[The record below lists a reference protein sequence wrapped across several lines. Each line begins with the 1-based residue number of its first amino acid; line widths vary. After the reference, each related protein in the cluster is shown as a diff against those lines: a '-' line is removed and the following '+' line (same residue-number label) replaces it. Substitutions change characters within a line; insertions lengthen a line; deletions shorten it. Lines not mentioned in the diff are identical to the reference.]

1 LDVIIWKILY
11 RTFLQKLSFIN
22 DFNIFQKVSEK
33 QRQRNE
39 EQTRGEAAMTEL
51 KNVITLFLYDGL
63 GTNLIPQTK
72 I

>member
-39 EQTRGEAAMTEL
+39 EQKRGEAAMTEL

>member
-1 LDVIIWKILY
+1 VLCY
-11 RTFLQKLSFIN
+11 YAQAN

-39 EQTRGEAAMTEL
+39 EQKRGEAAMTEL

>member
-1 LDVIIWKILY
+1 MLCY
-11 RTFLQKLSFIN
+11 YAQAN

-39 EQTRGEAAMTEL
+39 EQKRGEAAMTEL

-63 GTNLIPQTK
+63 GTILIPQTK